1 MEEPGLVAEIYREAL
16 DLSPRDREMLIV
28 ALKHSLEDEGHPTTA
43 HSITELRGLGKEVWH
58 GIDGQEY
65 VNKLRDEWDE
75 RP

>member
-43 HSITELRGLGKEVWH
+43 HSITV
-58 GIDGQEY
+58 
-65 VNKLRDEWDE
+65 
-75 RP
+75 